1 MILLDENSDHWDA
14 RDVQEFGLFAKRRG
28 DVPEEEVLMTGYD
41 TESDDEGGAGGMS
54 GINMD
59 VDITLADG

>member
-1 MILLDENSDHWDA
+1 MRATSRNSGSSRSA
-14 RDVQEFGLFAKRRG
+14 A
-28 DVPEEEVLMTGYD
+28 EEEVLMTGYD

>member
-1 MILLDENSDHWDA
+1 
-14 RDVQEFGLFAKRRG
+14 
-28 DVPEEEVLMTGYD
+28 MTGYN
-41 TESDDEGGAGGMS
+41 TESSSDDEGGAGGMS